1 MIARRARR
9 CRQRSLPGAT
19 STGYATTAAAGKTV
33 IQFCIQIQNCIS
45 TQGGPVAR
53 RLSREESRAQTK
65 ERLLDAA
72 EELFVSRGVNGT
84 SVEQIAELAGFSR
97 GAFYSNFEGRHELVL
112 ALLERRTERELREVA
127 ALGENAAS
135 FAEVIERLREFNR
148 RRAEHL
154 EQWFAL
160 RIELLL
166 YALRNPEVRP
176 LLARRE
182 YMARRAMA
190 GGIAEIL
197 SRYGVAPPADPDFLG
212 LIVHALEDGLLI
224 QRLIAPEGVALQDIA
239 PEDGAPQ
246 GIAFQDIASEGPA
259 AEGTAPEVLA
269 SKIRASERIGDEVV
283 VDAFELLIDSWTATA
298 KKTEKS

>member
-1 MIARRARR
+1 MA
-9 CRQRSLPGAT
+9 
-19 STGYATTAAAGKTV
+19 K
-33 IQFCIQIQNCIS
+33 
-45 TQGGPVAR
+45 

-84 SVEQIAELAGFSR
+84 SVEQIAELAGYSR

-127 ALGENAAS
+127 ALGANAAS

-154 EQWFAL
+154 EQWYAL
-160 RIELLL
+160 RVELLL
-166 YALRNPEVRP
+166 YALRNPEARP

-182 YMARRAMA
+182 YLARRAMA
-190 GGIAEIL
+190 EGIAEIL
-197 SRYGVAPPADPDFLG
+197 SRYGVAPPADPAFLG

-224 QRLIAPEGVALQDIA
+224 QRLIAPESPG
-239 PEDGAPQ
+239 PQ
-246 GIAFQDIASEGPA
+246 GAATDRAAIGDETREGGFREGGASADPA
-259 AEGTAPEVLA
+259 AET
-269 SKIRASERIGDEVV
+269 IGDEVV
-283 VDAFELLIDSWTATA
+283 VDAFELLIATWTATA
-298 KKTEKS
+298 EKTEKP

>member
-1 MIARRARR
+1 MA
-9 CRQRSLPGAT
+9 
-19 STGYATTAAAGKTV
+19 K
-33 IQFCIQIQNCIS
+33 
-45 TQGGPVAR
+45 

-112 ALLERRTERELREVA
+112 ALLERRTERELGEVA

-182 YMARRAMA
+182 YLARQALA

-197 SRYGVAPPADPDFLG
+197 SRYGVAPPADPAFLG

-224 QRLIAPEGVALQDIA
+224 QRLIAPEGTSLQDSALQDV
-239 PEDGAPQ
+239 APQ
-246 GIAFQDIASEGPA
+246 SIAFQGTAPEGPA
-259 AEGTAPEVLA
+259 AEGTASEGLVPEGLA
-269 SKIRASERIGDEVV
+269 AEGTASGSRASERIGDEVV
-283 VDAFELLIDSWTATA
+283 VDAFELLIDTWTATA
-298 KKTEKS
+298 KKTEKP

>member
-1 MIARRARR
+1 MA
-9 CRQRSLPGAT
+9 
-19 STGYATTAAAGKTV
+19 K
-33 IQFCIQIQNCIS
+33 
-45 TQGGPVAR
+45 

-97 GAFYSNFEGRHELVL
+97 GAFYSNFDGRHELVL

-135 FAEVIERLREFNR
+135 FAEVIESLREFNR

-154 EQWFAL
+154 EQWYAL

-166 YALRNPEVRP
+166 YALRNPEARP

-182 YMARRAMA
+182 YLARRAMA

-197 SRYGVAPPADPDFLG
+197 SRYGVAPPADPAFLG

-224 QRLIAPEGVALQDIA
+224 QRLIAPEGID
-239 PEDGAPQ
+239 PESAAPQ
-246 GIAFQDIASEGPA
+246 GVSHEGATEGDATPGPA
-259 AEGTAPEVLA
+259 STGNATSGRTAEG
-269 SKIRASERIGDEVV
+269 IGDEVV
-283 VDAFELLIDSWTATA
+283 VDAFELLIDTWTATA